1 MTPEGWKSAR
11 PNQHHQRSTEFPDNR
26 SRMQPGTVVDQPLP
40 PLGWR
45 RRIAAA
51 GAARGE
57 SWRGYLFLLPALAI
71 LLVFLVVPTVWVFGL
86 SVFKW
91 DFIGDPLFVG
101 LSNYQRLL
109 FEDDVFRQSLWQ
121 TLYFVVGTV
130 PTGMAIAL
138 FIAVLLNAK
147 LPGRGLF
154 RALLYSPYIM
164 PVIATTVLWQ
174 WIFNA
179 DYGVMNALLQGV
191 GLPKPGWLR
200 SADWIMPAIIIY
212 SLWHFTGYNTVI
224 FLAGLANIPPELSEA
239 ASVDGAGR
247 WRTFWHITW
256 PLLTPTTYFVLFI
269 SMIGSFKVFVQVYQ
283 FTAGTGGPNRAAST
297 IGFYLYQ
304 EAFQHF
310 RAGYASAISV
320 IFFLIIVAVTVS
332 QMRLASTR
340 VFYR

>member
-1 MTPEGWKSAR
+1 MLPGAGLAEQAATAAPRRLRSAL
-11 PNQHHQRSTEFPDNR
+11 FPTR
-26 SRMQPGTVVDQPLP
+26 Q
-40 PLGWR
+40 LG
-45 RRIAAA
+45 AD
-51 GAARGE
+51 G
-57 SWRGYLFLLPALAI
+57 WRGYLFLLPALAI
-71 LLVFLVVPTVWVFGL
+71 LGFFLVLPTVWVVVL
-86 SVFKW
+86 SFFKW

-101 LSNYQRLL
+101 LRNYTRLIFQDEL
-109 FEDDVFRQSLWQ
+109 FHKSIYQ
-121 TLYFVVGTV
+121 TIYFVVGTV
-130 PTGMAIAL
+130 PTGIAL
-138 FIAVLLNAK
+138 SLLIAVLLNAK
-147 LPGRGLF
+147 LPGRGFL
-154 RALLYSPYIM
+154 RAVLYSPYVM

-179 DYGVMNALLQGV
+179 DYGVMNALLLAVHLPAV
-191 GLPKPGWLR
+191 GWVR

-224 FLAGLANIPPELSEA
+224 FLAGLANIPPELEEA
-239 ASVDGAGR
+239 AHVDGAGR
-247 WRTFWHITW
+247 WRTFWSITW

-283 FTAGTGGPNRAAST
+283 FTAGTGGPDRAAET

-320 IFFLIIVAVTVS
+320 IFFLIIVVVTVT
-332 QMRLASTR
+332 QMRLASSK

>member
-1 MTPEGWKSAR
+1 MMPGSGLAEPGVVNAPGLRAALFPGRRLGADGW
-11 PNQHHQRSTEFPDNR
+11 Q
-26 SRMQPGTVVDQPLP
+26 
-40 PLGWR
+40 
-45 RRIAAA
+45 
-51 GAARGE
+51 
-57 SWRGYLFLLPALAI
+57 GYAFLLPALAI
-71 LLVFLVVPTVWVFGL
+71 LGAFLVLPTLWVFAL
-86 SVFKW
+86 SFFKW

-101 LSNYQRLL
+101 LKNYNRLL
-109 FEDDVFRQSLWQ
+109 FQDELFRKSLYQ

-130 PTGMAIAL
+130 PAGIALSL

-147 LPGRGLF
+147 LPGRGVL
-154 RALLYSPYIM
+154 RAALYSPYVM

-191 GLPKPGWLR
+191 HLPKLGWVR
-200 SADWIMPAIIIY
+200 SADWIMPAIMIY

-224 FLAGLANIPPELSEA
+224 FLAGLSNIPPELEEA
-239 ASVDGAGR
+239 AHVDGAGR
-247 WRTFWHITW
+247 WRTFWAVTW

-283 FTAGTGGPNRAAST
+283 FTAGTGGPDRAAET

-320 IFFLIIVAVTVS
+320 VFFLIIVAVTLT
-332 QMRLASTR
+332 QMRLASRR